1 MRQSGR
7 CGRFWAALTRKKRNE
22 DDGSDSQLARVLSL
36 LDLTGLGVGST
47 LGLGVYVL
55 AGSVAHEQAG
65 PAVVISFLVAAVASA
80 IAALCYAEF
89 AARVPKA
96 GSAYIYSYVS
106 IGEFAAFTIGWNL
119 ILEYV
124 IGTSSVARGMSGYID
139 ALIDNKMS
147 NALREAMG
155 MNVEI
160 LSDYPD
166 FFSFIAVLIL
176 AALLAYGVKESTLM
190 NNIFTG
196 VNLCVIGIVLVAGG
210 MNSDAANWN
219 IRPEDV
225 PPEDIPE
232 GVDLGVGGFAPY
244 GFAGIMAGAAKC
256 FYGFVGFDCIAT
268 TGEEAKN
275 PSRNIPLAIVISL
288 IIIFLAYF
296 GISTVLT
303 MALPYYLQDPSAPFP
318 HLFGKLEWH
327 EIKWIVSVGAIFA
340 LCTSLLGAMF
350 PLPRVLY
357 AMSTDGVIYKK
368 LKTVHPKTQTPVL
381 ATILAGILAATM
393 ALLFN
398 LQQLIDMMSI
408 GTLMAYTIV
417 AVSVLVLR
425 YEDTSSMQ
433 RTAVTIPNVLRQLF
447 NTSKCKDP
455 TQMSS
460 AIVKIVTALFAVLVC
475 AVCSILVLASDQI
488 SSDQPGII
496 AGLVVLGCAMILLTI
511 IVACQ
516 PTDKIELTFKVPL
529 VPVLPLL
536 SVFFNLYLMFQ
547 LDAGTW
553 IRFAVWVAIGYFIY
567 FTYGIRHSV
576 EGVIAKEKAAD
587 AEVNGNTCLAK
598 NGIDNNGFDASHD
611 RIFSSIPNEYPR
623 KSSKNSYT
631 LNSD

>member
-1 MRQSGR
+1 MRQGGR
-7 CGRFWAALTRKKRNE
+7 LDRFWIALTRKKRNE

-55 AGSVAHEQAG
+55 AGSVAYEQAG

-139 ALIDNKMS
+139 ELSGNKISTALK
-147 NALREAMG
+147 ETMG
-155 MNVEI
+155 MNVSF

-166 FFSFIAVLIL
+166 FFSFVVVLIL
-176 AALLAYGVKESTLM
+176 AALLAYGVKESTLL

-196 VNLCVIGIVLVAGG
+196 VNLCVIGVVLVAGG
-210 MNSDAANWN
+210 MNCDPANWN
-219 IRPEDV
+219 IK
-225 PPEDIPE
+225 PEDIPE
-232 GVDLGVGGFAPY
+232 GIDGGVGGFAPY

-303 MALPYYLQDPSAPFP
+303 MALPYYLQNPDAPFP
-318 HLFGKLEWH
+318 HLFNQLEWH
-327 EIKWIVSVGAIFA
+327 AIKWIVSIGAIFA

-357 AMSTDGVIYKK
+357 AMSSDGIIYKK
-368 LKTVHPKTQTPVL
+368 LRTVHPKTQTPVFS
-381 ATILAGILAATM
+381 TILAGLLAATM
-393 ALLFN
+393 AMLFN

-425 YEDTSSMQ
+425 YED
-433 RTAVTIPNVLRQLF
+433 RTLVQSTNVTIPNVFRQLF
-447 NTSKCKDP
+447 NVDKLQNP
-455 TQMSS
+455 TTLSS
-460 AIVKIVTALFAVLVC
+460 SIVKFGICVFAILVC
-475 AVCSILVLASDQI
+475 AVCTIFIVATDELAEAY
-488 SSDQPGII
+488 PGTV
-496 AGLVVLGCAMILLTI
+496 AAVCVLGAFMILLI
-511 IVACQ
+511 IITALQ
-516 PTDKIELTFKVPL
+516 PTESTKLTFKVPL
-529 VPVLPLL
+529 VPLLPML

-553 IRFAVWVAIGYFIY
+553 VRFAIWVIIGYIIY
-567 FTYGIRHSV
+567 FTYGIKHSV
-576 EGVIAKEKAAD
+576 EGAMAKEIP
-587 AEVNGNTCLAK
+587 VNGNGVTVLK
-598 NGIDNNGFDASHD
+598 NGIDNNAFDGSHD
-611 RIFSSIPNEYPR
+611 KFVSTVPAENPR
-623 KSSKNSYT
+623 RSSKNSYS
-631 LNSD
+631 LNNE

>member
-7 CGRFWAALTRKKRNE
+7 CGRFWSALTRKKRNE

-139 ALIDNKMS
+139 ALIDYKMS

-155 MNVEI
+155 MNVGI

-166 FFSFIAVLIL
+166 FFSFTAVLIL
-176 AALLAYGVKESTLM
+176 SALLAYGVKESTMM

-196 VNLCVIGIVLVAGG
+196 VNLCVIAIVLVAGG
-210 MNSDAANWN
+210 MNSDTANWN

-225 PPEDIPE
+225 RPEDIPD

-303 MALPYYLQDPSAPFP
+303 MALPYYLQDPGAPFP
-318 HLFGKLEWH
+318 HLFRELQWF
-327 EIKWIVSVGAIFA
+327 EIMWIVSIGAIFA

-425 YEDTSSMQ
+425 YEDTSLMQ
-433 RTAVTIPNVLRQLF
+433 RTEVTVPNVLNQLF
-447 NTSKCKDP
+447 NTSKTENP

-460 AIVKIVTALFAVLVC
+460 AIVKIVTGLFAVLVC
-475 AVCSILVLASDQI
+475 AICSILVAATDQI
-488 SSDQPGII
+488 STDYPGVI
-496 AGLVVLGCAMILLTI
+496 AALAILGAGMILLA
-511 IVACQ
+511 IVIACQ
-516 PTDKIELTFKVPL
+516 PTDKTELTFKVPL

-536 SVFFNLYLMFQ
+536 SVFFNFYLMFQ

-553 IRFAVWVAIGYFIY
+553 IRFAVWIAIGYFIY

-576 EGVIAKEKAAD
+576 EGVLAREKAAD
-587 AEVNGNTCLAK
+587 AEANGNACIEK

-611 RIFSSIPNEYPR
+611 RIFSSIPNEHPR
-623 KSSKNSYT
+623 KSSRNSYT